1 MHDLDVRAQARQL
14 MARGCTAREAA
25 ERLGLPLR
33 TVAKWRATMATD
45 HTPPARCVICSEGPT
60 AELGES
66 YAYLLGQYL
75 GDGHLV
81 TSARVP
87 VLRIYACTDYPRVS
101 AKVSAAI
108 ASVRGTVPGLV
119 TWRRS
124 ERLVTI
130 QSYWMHWP
138 CLLPQHGPGKK
149 HERPIVLA
157 DWQRAIVEEHPWS
170 LIRGL
175 IHSDG
180 CRVINRVVVRGKT
193 YEYPRYFFSNE
204 SDDIQAIFTTALD
217 RVGVPWRNNRGNSVS
232 IARRAGVE
240 RMDQHVGPKR

>member
-1 MHDLDVRAQARQL
+1 

-33 TVAKWRATMATD
+33 TVAKWRASMATD
-45 HTPPARCVICSEGPT
+45 REPPARCPICSADALP
-60 AELGES
+60 ELAAS

-87 VLRIYACTDYPRVS
+87 VLRIYACTDYPQVS
-101 AKVSAAI
+101 AEISAAI
-108 ASVRGTVPGLV
+108 ASMRGRMPGLV

-130 QSYWMHWP
+130 QSYWTHWP
-138 CLLPQHGPGKK
+138 CLLPQHGPGRK
-149 HERPIVLA
+149 HERPIVLT

-180 CRVINRVVVRGKT
+180 CRAINRVVVHGKA

-204 SDDIQAIFTTALD
+204 SADIQAILTAALD

-232 IARRAGVE
+232 IARRAGVALLDE
-240 RMDQHVGPKR
+240 HVGPKR